1 MLRIT
6 ILLNRVWFSPDQSNK
21 VAKAYV
27 DWLKDNP
34 PDKTIQK
41 TICVAVGTSENG
53 NILTYGVSQVKKGK
67 EQEALQSTTQADLF
81 MASKLEGLKYKVDIL
96 LDFTEAYK
104 ILGMAPPE
112 EV

>member
-1 MLRIT
+1 MFRLLAKSVNEIFLGISKYPFLYARFNISFCLWVSIDDVKPYP
-6 ILLNRVWFSPDQSNK
+6 ILL
-21 VAKAYV
+21 
-27 DWLKDNP
+27 
-34 PDKTIQK
+34 
-41 TICVAVGTSENG
+41 
-53 NILTYGVSQVKKGK
+53 KKGK